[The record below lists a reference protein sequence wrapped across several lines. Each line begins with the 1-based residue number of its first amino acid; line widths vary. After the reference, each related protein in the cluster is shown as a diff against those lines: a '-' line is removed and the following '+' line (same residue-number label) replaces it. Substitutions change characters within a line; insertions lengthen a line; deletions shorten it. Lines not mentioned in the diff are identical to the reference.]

1 MNLGVSRKVVVLAVV
16 LLACHVLVLALHY
29 ALLSNLVELAL
40 AAVTAAAAYQTS
52 RRARGFA
59 RRFWRLIG
67 VSFTVYTLGQVFYTY
82 YDSILHASPLIWW
95 PSDALLLFYV
105 APMVMTLFL
114 GDDSAEASVFSSQRK
129 LDFLQ
134 VGIVTFSAYL
144 FFFYEPWQ
152 PGASPES
159 MALLIWRVEIVRDVV
174 ITSAFALRALLTRS
188 SLVRSLFG
196 RVALFLFV
204 FSVGD
209 LVYVHVQTWGHM
221 ANASWYEL
229 LWTVPRTLLIGLT
242 AFWTPP
248 AEAEP
253 EPDKVSPE
261 PLLLAQFAHIALPLL
276 VLLTAAHA
284 QRQQLA
290 VAVVAVF
297 ASFACSSVRLVL
309 GQRAQQQLRLR
320 QEQTAESLRAA
331 EEKYRN
337 IFENAVNGIFQVTP
351 DGKYT
356 AVNPALVKML
366 GYDSSEEFLQNRTFN
381 AKENYADPS
390 LRGQFQDLRRRGD
403 ELQNFECEIVRKDGK
418 KIRVA
423 ENLKAIR
430 DGSGTIVA
438 YEGTVQDITEH
449 RKLQLQLQKAQR
461 MESLG
466 TLAGG
471 IAHDFNNL
479 LTVISGYSTM
489 LMDGLAENA
498 RLHPAAEQIHKAGQR
513 AVALTRQLSVFSR
526 QQILQGST
534 VSLNMVITNM
544 VQMLRRLI
552 PEHIDVQTVL
562 AADMPSVKADAGQ
575 LEQVIM
581 NLAVNARDAMPDGGK
596 LTIQTGNVLLD
607 ESFVESN
614 VGSRAGPHVLLVVS
628 DNGTGMDP
636 ETREQI
642 FDPFFTT
649 KEAGHGTG
657 LGLAVVY
664 GIVKQSRGYITVHS
678 EVGHGTTFRIYLP
691 AEERAAERQTASVSA
706 ARPPSP
712 RGTETI
718 LLVEDDTA
726 VRALANSI
734 LCDKGYA
741 VLAPQHPAEAEQIC
755 AQHPGPIHLL
765 LTDLVMPGMSGREL
779 ARRAAALR
787 PQIKV
792 LYMSGYTD
800 DALVRHQ
807 ISEKIFAFVQKPFSP
822 AVLEAKVREVL
833 DSAEP
838 STRSSSAG
846 DVIR

>member
-1 MNLGVSRKVVVLAVV
+1 MNLGTSRKVVILAVG
-16 LLACHVLVLALHY
+16 LLAGHVLVLALHR

-40 AAVTAAAAYQTS
+40 AAVTAAAAYQTAQ
-52 RRARGFA
+52 RARGFA

-67 VSFTVYTLGQVFYTY
+67 VSFTLYTLGQVFYTY

-114 GDDSAEASVFSSQRK
+114 GDDSAEASAFSSQRQ

-134 VGIVTFSAYL
+134 VGIVTLSTYL

-152 PGASPES
+152 SGASPQA
-159 MALLIWRVEIVRDVV
+159 MAMLVWRVEIVRDVV
-174 ITSAFALRALLTRS
+174 ITAAFALRALLTRS
-188 SLVRSLFG
+188 RLVRSLFG
-196 RVALFLFV
+196 RVALFLLV

-209 LVYVHVQTWGHM
+209 LVYVYVQTWGAM
-221 ANASWYEL
+221 PNASWYEL
-229 LWTVPRTLLIGLT
+229 LWTVPRTLLIGL
-242 AFWTPP
+242 AAGWNPP
-248 AEAEP
+248 EETEP
-253 EPDKVSPE
+253 APDKVSAE

-276 VLLTAAHA
+276 VLITAAHA
-284 QRQQLA
+284 QRKQL
-290 VAVVAVF
+290 VVAVIAVA
-297 ASFACSSVRLVL
+297 ASFACSSARLVL

-351 DGKYT
+351 DGRYT
-356 AVNPALVKML
+356 AANPALVKML
-366 GYDSSEEFLQNRTFN
+366 GYDSAEELLRSRTYN
-381 AKENYADPS
+381 AKENYADPA
-390 LRGQFQDLRRRGD
+390 LKGQFQDLLRWQG
-403 ELQNFECEIVRKDGK
+403 EVHNFEYEIVRKDGK
-418 KIRVA
+418 KIWTS
-423 ENLKAIR
+423 EHLKAIR
-430 DGSGTIVA
+430 DDSGKIVA
-438 YEGTVQDITEH
+438 YEGTVQDITEQ

-479 LTVISGYSTM
+479 LTVISGYSTL
-489 LMDGLAENA
+489 LMDGLAENP

-513 AVALTRQLSVFSR
+513 AVALTRQLLVFSR
-526 QQILQGST
+526 HRIMQGST
-534 VSLNMVITNM
+534 VNLNMVITNM
-544 VQMLRRLI
+544 MQMLQRLI
-552 PEHIDVQTVL
+552 GEDIDVQTVL
-562 AADMPSVKADAGQ
+562 AADLHSVKADAGQ

-581 NLAVNARDAMPDGGK
+581 NLAVNARDALPEGGK
-596 LTIQTGNVLLD
+596 LMVQTSNIVLD
-607 ESFVESN
+607 EDFVKNN
-614 VGSRAGPHVLLVVS
+614 VGSRAGLHVLLVVS
-628 DNGTGMDP
+628 DNGTGMNP

-649 KEAGHGTG
+649 KEAGRGTG

-664 GIVKQSRGYITVHS
+664 GIVKQSKGYITVHS
-678 EVGHGTTFRIYLP
+678 EVGHGATFRIYLP
-691 AEERAAERQTASVSA
+691 AEERAAERQAASASV
-706 ARPPSP
+706 ARSPSP

-718 LLVEDDTA
+718 LLVEDDPA

-734 LCDKGYA
+734 LRDKGYA
-741 VLAPQHPAEAEQIC
+741 VLAPQHATEAEQIC

-765 LTDLVMPGMSGREL
+765 LTDLVMPGMNGREL

-787 PQIKV
+787 PQIRV

-807 ISEKIFAFVQKPFSP
+807 VSENIFAFIQKPFAP
-822 AVLEAKVREVL
+822 ALLEAKVREVL
-833 DSAEP
+833 DSVEP
-838 STRSSSAG
+838 STRAFTAS
-846 DVIR
+846 D

>member
-1 MNLGVSRKVVVLAVV
+1 VNLGASRKVVVLAVA
-16 LLACHVLVLALHY
+16 LLACHVLVLALHR
-29 ALLSNLVELAL
+29 ALLNNLVELAL
-40 AAVTAAAAYQTS
+40 AALTAAAAYQTAQ
-52 RRARGFA
+52 RVRGFA

-67 VSFTVYTLGQVFYTY
+67 VSFTIYTLGQVFYTY
-82 YDSILHASPLIWW
+82 YDSILQASPLIWW

-114 GDDSAEASVFSSQRK
+114 GDDSAEASAFSSQRK

-134 VGIVTFSAYL
+134 VGIVTLSAYL

-152 PGASPES
+152 SGGSLQTTT
-159 MALLIWRVEIVRDVV
+159 LLIWRVEIVRDVV

-188 SLVRSLFG
+188 RLVRSLFG

-209 LVYVHVQTWGHM
+209 LVYVHVQTWGGM
-221 ANASWYEL
+221 PNASWYEL
-229 LWTVPRTLLIGLT
+229 LWTVPRTLLIGL
-242 AFWTPP
+242 AASWTPP
-248 AEAEP
+248 MEAEP
-253 EPDKVSPE
+253 EPDKVSAE

-276 VLLTAAHA
+276 VLITAAHA
-284 QRQQLA
+284 QRKQLA
-290 VAVVAVF
+290 VAVVAVA

-320 QEQTAESLRAA
+320 QEQTAVSLRAA

-356 AVNPALVKML
+356 AANPALVKML
-366 GYDSSEEFLQNRTFN
+366 AYDSSEEFLRNRTYN
-381 AKENYADPS
+381 AQENYADPS
-390 LRGQFQDLRRRGD
+390 LKGQFQELMRRGD
-403 ELQNFECEIVRKDGK
+403 ELQNFECEIIRKDGK
-418 KIRVA
+418 KIRVL

-430 DGSGTIVA
+430 DGSGKVIA

-479 LTVISGYSTM
+479 LTVISGYSTL

-498 RLHPAAEQIHKAGQR
+498 RLHPAAEQIHKASQR
-513 AVALTRQLSVFSR
+513 AVALTKQLLIFSR
-526 QQILQGST
+526 HRMMQGST
-534 VSLNMVITNM
+534 VNLNMVITNM
-544 VQMLRRLI
+544 VQMLQRLI
-552 PEHIDVQTVL
+552 GEDIDVQTVL
-562 AADMPSVKADAGQ
+562 APDLRSVKADAGQ

-581 NLAVNARDAMPDGGK
+581 NLAVNARDAMPEGGK
-596 LTIQTGNVLLD
+596 LTVQTSNVVLD
-607 ESFVESN
+607 EGFVESN

-628 DNGTGMDP
+628 DNGTGINP
-636 ETREQI
+636 EIKEQI

-649 KEAGHGTG
+649 KEAGRGTG

-664 GIVKQSRGYITVHS
+664 GIVKQSKGYITVHS
-678 EVGHGTTFRIYLP
+678 DLGHGATFRIYLP
-691 AEERAAERQTASVSA
+691 AEERAAERQPASVSA

-718 LLVEDDTA
+718 LLVEDDPA
-726 VRALANSI
+726 VRGLANSI
-734 LCDKGYA
+734 LRDKGYA

-755 AQHPGPIHLL
+755 AQHTGPIHLL

-807 ISEKIFAFVQKPFSP
+807 VSENIFAFVQKPFSP
-822 AVLEAKVREVL
+822 VVLEAKVREVL

-838 STRSSSAG
+838 STQAFTAS
-846 DVIR
+846 D

>member
-1 MNLGVSRKVVVLAVV
+1 VNLGASRKVVILAVV
-16 LLACHVLVLALHY
+16 LLACHVLALALHR

-40 AAVTAAAAYQTS
+40 AAVTAAVAYQTS
-52 RRARGFA
+52 QRSRGFA

-67 VSFTVYTLGQVFYTY
+67 VSFTIYTLGQVFYTY
-82 YDSILHASPLIWW
+82 YDSILHASPQLWW

-114 GDDSAEASVFSSQRK
+114 GDDSAEASAFSSQRK

-134 VGIVTFSAYL
+134 VGIVTLSTYL

-152 PGASPES
+152 SGGSLQATT
-159 MALLIWRVEIVRDVV
+159 LLIWRVEIVRDVV
-174 ITSAFALRALLTRS
+174 ITSAFALRVLLTRS
-188 SLVRSLFG
+188 RLVRSLFG
-196 RVALFLFV
+196 RVALFLLV

-209 LVYVHVQTWGHM
+209 LVYVYVQNWGHM
-221 ANASWYEL
+221 PDASWYEL
-229 LWTVPRTLLIGLT
+229 LWTLPRTLLIGL
-242 AFWTPP
+242 AAGWTPP

-253 EPDKVSPE
+253 EPNKILAE

-276 VLLTAAHA
+276 VLVTAAHA
-284 QRQQLA
+284 QRKQLA
-290 VAVVAVF
+290 VAVVAVV
-297 ASFACSSVRLVL
+297 ASFACSSARLVL

-337 IFENAVNGIFQVTP
+337 IFENAVNGIFQATP

-356 AVNPALVKML
+356 AANPALVKML
-366 GYDSSEEFLQNRTFN
+366 GYDSFEDFRQNRTYN
-381 AKENYADPS
+381 ANENYADPS
-390 LRGQFQDLRRRGD
+390 LKGQFQDLLQRSD
-403 ELQNFECEIVRKDGK
+403 ELQNFECEINRKDGK
-418 KIRVA
+418 KIWVA
-423 ENLKAIR
+423 EHMKAIR
-430 DGSGTIVA
+430 DGSGKIIA
-438 YEGTVQDITEH
+438 YEGTVQDITEQ

-479 LTVISGYSTM
+479 LTVISGYSTL
-489 LMDGLAENA
+489 LMDGLAENV

-513 AVALTRQLSVFSR
+513 AVALTKQLSVFSR
-526 QQILQGST
+526 HHITQGST
-534 VSLNMVITNM
+534 VNLNMVITNM

-562 AADMPSVKADAGQ
+562 AADLHSVKADAGQ

-581 NLAVNARDAMPDGGK
+581 NLAVNARDAMPEGGK
-596 LTIQTGNVLLD
+596 LTVQTSNVVLD
-607 ESFVESN
+607 EGFVESH
-614 VGSRAGPHVLLVVS
+614 VGSHAGPHVLLMVS
-628 DNGTGMDP
+628 DNGSGMDAA
-636 ETREQI
+636 TQARI

-649 KEAGHGTG
+649 KEAGRGTG

-664 GIVKQSRGYITVHS
+664 GIVKQSKGYISVYS
-678 EVGHGTTFRIYLP
+678 EVGHGSTFRIYLP
-691 AEERAAERQTASVSA
+691 VDERAAKPQAPSA
-706 ARPPSP
+706 PRPLSP

-718 LLVEDDTA
+718 LLVEDDPA

-734 LCDKGYA
+734 LGDKGYA

-755 AQHPGPIHLL
+755 AQHAGTIHLL
-765 LTDLVMPGMSGREL
+765 LTDLIMPGMSGREL

-792 LYMSGYTD
+792 LYMSGYTE
-800 DALVRHQ
+800 DALVRRQ
-807 ISEKIFAFVQKPFSP
+807 VSENSFAFVQKPFSP

-833 DSAEP
+833 DSAQP
-838 STRSSSAG
+838 N
-846 DVIR
+846 

>member
-1 MNLGVSRKVVVLAVV
+1 MNLGASRKVVVLAVA
-16 LLACHVLVLALHY
+16 LLACHVLVLALHR
-29 ALLSNLVELAL
+29 ALLSSLVELAL
-40 AAVTAAAAYQTS
+40 AAVTAAAAFQTS
-52 RRARGFA
+52 QRSQGFA
-59 RRFWRLIG
+59 RRFWRLIA
-67 VSFTVYTLGQVFYTY
+67 VSFTLYSLGQAFYTY

-95 PSDALLLFYV
+95 PSDALLLLYV
-105 APMVMTLFL
+105 APMAMALFL
-114 GDDSAEASVFSSQRK
+114 GDDSAEASAFSSQRK

-134 VGIVTFSAYL
+134 VGIVTFSTYL
-144 FFFYEPWQ
+144 FFFYV
-152 PGASPES
+152 PGQSSETANS
-159 MALLIWRVEIVRDVV
+159 MMLLTWKVKIVRDVLL
-174 ITSAFALRALLTRS
+174 TSAFALRALLTRS
-188 SLVRSLFG
+188 PLVRSLFG
-196 RVALFLFV
+196 RVALFLLA

-209 LVYVHVQTWGHM
+209 LVYVYVQNWGNM
-221 ANASWYEL
+221 PDASWYEL
-229 LWTVPRTLLIGLT
+229 LWTVPRTLLIGLA
-242 AFWTPP
+242 AFWTLPS
-248 AEAEP
+248 EAEP
-253 EPDKVSPE
+253 EPDKMSAE

-290 VAVVAVF
+290 VAVVAVA

-320 QEQTAESLRAA
+320 QEQTSESLRAA

-351 DGKYT
+351 EGRYT

-366 GYDSSEEFLQNRTFN
+366 GYDSSEEFLRNRTYN
-381 AKENYADPS
+381 AEENYADPT
-390 LRGQFQDLRRRGD
+390 LKARFQDLLRRGD
-403 ELQNFECEIVRKDGK
+403 ELHNFECEIIRKDGK

-430 DGSGTIVA
+430 DGSARIIA

-479 LTVISGYSTM
+479 LTVISGYSTL
-489 LMDGLAENA
+489 LMDGLKENP

-513 AVALTRQLSVFSR
+513 ATALTRQLTVFSR

-534 VSLNMVITNM
+534 VSLNLVITNM
-544 VQMLRRLI
+544 VQMLQRLI
-552 PEHIDVQTVL
+552 GEDIDVQTVL
-562 AADMPSVKADAGQ
+562 AADLRSVKADAGQ

-596 LTIQTGNVLLD
+596 LTIQTSNVLLD
-607 ESFVESN
+607 EDFVKSN

-628 DNGTGMDP
+628 DNGTGINP
-636 ETREQI
+636 EIREQI

-649 KEAGHGTG
+649 KEAGRGTG

-664 GIVKQSRGYITVHS
+664 GIVKSSKGYISVHS

-691 AEERAAERQTASVSA
+691 AEERAAERPAASVSA
-706 ARPPSP
+706 TRPPTA

-718 LLVEDDTA
+718 LLVEDDPA
-726 VRALANSI
+726 VRGFANSI
-734 LCDKGYA
+734 LRDKGYA

-755 AQHPGPIHLL
+755 AQHTGPIHLL
-765 LTDLVMPGMSGREL
+765 LTDLVMPGMNGREL

-800 DALVRHQ
+800 DALARHQ
-807 ISEKIFAFVQKPFSP
+807 VSENIFAFVQKPFSP
-822 AVLEAKVREVL
+822 VVLEAKVREVL

-838 STRSSSAG
+838 STQAFTAS
-846 DVIR
+846 D

>member
-1 MNLGVSRKVVVLAVV
+1 MNSGASRKVIILAVA
-16 LLACHVLVLALHY
+16 LLACHVLVLALHR

-40 AAVTAAAAYQTS
+40 AAVTAAAAYQTAQ
-52 RRARGFA
+52 RAHGFA

-67 VSFTVYTLGQVFYTY
+67 VSFTVYTLGQAFYTY
-82 YDSILHASPLIWW
+82 YDSILQASPLIWW
-95 PSDALLLFYV
+95 PSDALLLFYI

-114 GDDSAEASVFSSQRK
+114 GDDSAEASAFSIQRQ

-134 VGIVTFSAYL
+134 VGIVTLSTYL

-152 PGASPES
+152 SGGSLQTTT
-159 MALLIWRVEIVRDVV
+159 LLIWRVEIVRDVV

-188 SLVRSLFG
+188 RLVRSLFG
-196 RVALFLFV
+196 RVALLLLV

-209 LVYVHVQTWGHM
+209 LVYVYVQTWGGM
-221 ANASWYEL
+221 PNASWYEL
-229 LWTVPRTLLIGLT
+229 LWTVPRTLLIGLV
-242 AFWTPP
+242 ASWNPP
-248 AEAEP
+248 EETEP
-253 EPDKVSPE
+253 EPDKVSAE

-276 VLLTAAHA
+276 VLITAAHA
-284 QRQQLA
+284 RREQLA

-297 ASFACSSVRLVL
+297 ASFACSSVRLAL

-337 IFENAVNGIFQVTP
+337 IFENAVNGIFQVAP

-356 AVNPALVKML
+356 AANPALVKML
-366 GYDSSEEFLQNRTFN
+366 GYGSTEELLRNRTYN
-381 AKENYADPS
+381 AQENYADPT
-390 LRGQFQDLRRRGD
+390 LKGQFQDLLRWGD
-403 ELQNFECEIVRKDGK
+403 ELHNFESEIIRKDGK
-418 KIRVA
+418 KIWVA
-423 ENLKAIR
+423 EHLKAIR
-430 DGSGTIVA
+430 DGSGKIIA

-449 RKLQLQLQKAQR
+449 RRLQLQLQKAQR

-479 LTVISGYSTM
+479 LTVIGGYSTL
-489 LMDGLAENA
+489 LMDGLAENP

-513 AVALTRQLSVFSR
+513 AAALTRQLLVFSR
-526 QQILQGST
+526 HRILQGST
-534 VSLNMVITNM
+534 LNLNMVITNM
-544 VQMLRRLI
+544 VQMLQRLI
-552 PEHIDVQTVL
+552 GEHIDVQAVL
-562 AADMPSVKADAGQ
+562 APDLCPVKADAGQ

-596 LTIQTGNVLLD
+596 LTVRTSNIVLD
-607 ESFVESN
+607 EGFVRSN
-614 VGSRAGPHVLLVVS
+614 VGSRAGRHALLEVS
-628 DNGTGMDP
+628 DNGTGMNP

-649 KEAGHGTG
+649 KEAGRGTG

-664 GIVKQSRGYITVHS
+664 GIVKQSKGYITVYS
-678 EVGHGTTFRIYLP
+678 EVGGGTTFRIYLP
-691 AEERAAERQTASVSA
+691 AEERAAERQAASVSA
-706 ARPPSP
+706 TRPPSP

-718 LLVEDDTA
+718 LLVEDDPA
-726 VRALANSI
+726 VRGLANSI
-734 LCDKGYA
+734 LRDKGYA

-755 AQHPGPIHLL
+755 AQHTGPIHLL
-765 LTDLVMPGMSGREL
+765 LTDLVMPGMNGREL
-779 ARRAAALR
+779 ARRAASLR

-807 ISEKIFAFVQKPFSP
+807 VSENIFAFIQKPFLP
-822 AVLEAKVREVL
+822 VVLEAKVREVL

-838 STRSSSAG
+838 STQAFTAG
-846 DVIR
+846 D

>member
-1 MNLGVSRKVVVLAVV
+1 VNLGASRKVVVLAGA
-16 LLACHVLVLALHY
+16 LLACHVLVLALHR
-29 ALLSNLVELAL
+29 ALLNNLVELAL
-40 AAVTAAAAYQTS
+40 AAVTAAAAYQTAQ
-52 RRARGFA
+52 RAHGFA
-59 RRFWRLIG
+59 RRFWRPIG
-67 VSFTVYTLGQVFYTY
+67 VSFTIYTLGQVFYTY
-82 YDSILHASPLIWW
+82 YDSILQASPLIWW

-114 GDDSAEASVFSSQRK
+114 GDDSAEASAFSSQRQ

-134 VGIVTFSAYL
+134 VGIVTLSVYL

-152 PGASPES
+152 SSGSLQTS
-159 MALLIWRVEIVRDVV
+159 TLLIWRVEIVRDVV

-188 SLVRSLFG
+188 RLVRSLFG

-221 ANASWYEL
+221 PNASWYEL
-229 LWTVPRTLLIGLT
+229 LWTVPRTLLIGL
-242 AFWTPP
+242 AAGWTPP
-248 AEAEP
+248 VEAEP
-253 EPDKVSPE
+253 EPEKMSAE
-261 PLLLAQFAHIALPLL
+261 PLLLAQFTHIALPLL
-276 VLLTAAHA
+276 VLITAAHA
-284 QRQQLA
+284 QRKQLSVA
-290 VAVVAVF
+290 VAAVA
-297 ASFACSSVRLVL
+297 ASFTCSSVRLVL
-309 GQRAQQQLRLR
+309 GQRAQQHLRLR
-320 QEQTAESLRAA
+320 QEQTAVLLRAA

-356 AVNPALVKML
+356 AANPALVKML
-366 GYDSSEEFLQNRTFN
+366 GYDSSEEFLRNRTYN
-381 AKENYADPS
+381 AQENYADPS
-390 LRGQFQDLRRRGD
+390 LKGQFQDLMRRGD
-403 ELQNFECEIVRKDGK
+403 ELQNFECEIIRKDGK
-418 KIRVA
+418 KIRVL

-430 DGSGTIVA
+430 DGSAKVIA

-479 LTVISGYSTM
+479 LTVISGYSTL

-498 RLHPAAEQIHKAGQR
+498 RLHPAAEQIHKASQR
-513 AVALTRQLSVFSR
+513 AVALTKQLLIFSR
-526 QQILQGST
+526 HRIMQGST
-534 VSLNMVITNM
+534 VNLNMVITNM
-544 VQMLRRLI
+544 VQMLQRLI
-552 PEHIDVQTVL
+552 GEDIDVQTVL
-562 AADMPSVKADAGQ
+562 AADLRSVKADAGQ

-581 NLAVNARDAMPDGGK
+581 NLAVNARDAMPEGGK
-596 LTIQTGNVLLD
+596 LTVQTSNVVLD
-607 ESFVESN
+607 EGFVESN
-614 VGSRAGPHVLLVVS
+614 VGSHAGPHVLLVVS
-628 DNGTGMDP
+628 DNGTGINP
-636 ETREQI
+636 EIKEQI

-649 KEAGHGTG
+649 KEAGRGTG

-664 GIVKQSRGYITVHS
+664 GIVKQSKGYITVHS
-678 EVGHGTTFRIYLP
+678 DLGHGATFRIYLP
-691 AEERAAERQTASVSA
+691 AEERAAERQPASVSA

-718 LLVEDDTA
+718 LLVEDDPA
-726 VRALANSI
+726 VRGLANSI
-734 LCDKGYA
+734 LRDKGYA
-741 VLAPQHPAEAEQIC
+741 VLAPQHPEEAEQIC
-755 AQHPGPIHLL
+755 AQHTGPIHLL

-807 ISEKIFAFVQKPFSP
+807 VSENIFAFVQKPFSP
-822 AVLEAKVREVL
+822 VVLEAKVREVL

-838 STRSSSAG
+838 STQAFTAS
-846 DVIR
+846 D

>member
-1 MNLGVSRKVVVLAVV
+1 MNLGASRKVVVLAVA
-16 LLACHVLVLALHY
+16 LLACHVLVLALHR
-29 ALLSNLVELAL
+29 ALLNNLMELAL
-40 AAVTAAAAYQTS
+40 AALTAAAAYQTAQ
-52 RRARGFA
+52 RARGFA

-82 YDSILHASPLIWW
+82 YDSILQASPLIWW

-114 GDDSAEASVFSSQRK
+114 GDDSAEADVFSSQRK

-134 VGIVTFSAYL
+134 VGIATLSAYL

-152 PGASPES
+152 SGGSLQTTT
-159 MALLIWRVEIVRDVV
+159 LLVWRVEIVRDVV
-174 ITSAFALRALLTRS
+174 ITSAFGLRALLTRS
-188 SLVRSLFG
+188 RLVRSLFG
-196 RVALFLFV
+196 RVALFLLV

-209 LVYVHVQTWGHM
+209 LVYVYVQAWGHM

-229 LWTVPRTLLIGLT
+229 LWTVPRTLLIGL
-242 AFWTPP
+242 AAGWTPP

-253 EPDKVSPE
+253 EPDKMSAE
-261 PLLLAQFAHIALPLL
+261 PLLLAQFTHIALPLL
-276 VLLTAAHA
+276 VLITAAHA
-284 QRQQLA
+284 QRKQLA
-290 VAVVAVF
+290 VAVVAVA
-297 ASFACSSVRLVL
+297 ASFTCSSVRLVL

-351 DGKYT
+351 DGQYT
-356 AVNPALVKML
+356 AANPALVKML
-366 GYDSSEEFLQNRTFN
+366 GYDSSEEFLRNRTYN
-381 AKENYADPS
+381 ARENYADPVFK
-390 LRGQFQDLRRRGD
+390 GQFQDLLRWRD
-403 ELQNFECEIVRKDGK
+403 ELHNFECEIICKDGK
-418 KIRVA
+418 KIWVA

-430 DGSGTIVA
+430 DSSGKIVA
-438 YEGTVQDITEH
+438 FEGTVQDITEQ

-479 LTVISGYSTM
+479 LTVISGYSTL

-498 RLHPAAEQIHKAGQR
+498 RLHPAAEQIHKASQR
-513 AVALTRQLSVFSR
+513 AVALTKQLLIFSR
-526 QQILQGST
+526 HRMMQGST
-534 VSLNMVITNM
+534 VNLNMVITNM
-544 VQMLRRLI
+544 VQMLQRLI
-552 PEHIDVQTVL
+552 GEDIDVQTIL
-562 AADMPSVKADAGQ
+562 AADLHSVKADVGQ

-596 LTIQTGNVLLD
+596 LTIQTSNVVLD
-607 ESFVESN
+607 GSFVESN
-614 VGSRAGPHVLLVVS
+614 VGSGAGPHVLLVVS
-628 DNGTGMDP
+628 DNGSGIKP
-636 ETREQI
+636 EIKEQI

-649 KEAGHGTG
+649 KEAGRGTG

-664 GIVKQSRGYITVHS
+664 GIVKQSKGYIMVHS
-678 EVGHGTTFRIYLP
+678 DLGHGATFRIYLP
-691 AEERAAERQTASVSA
+691 AEERAAERQPASVSA

-718 LLVEDDTA
+718 LLVEDDPA
-726 VRALANSI
+726 VRGLANSI

-755 AQHPGPIHLL
+755 AQHTGPIHLL

-807 ISEKIFAFVQKPFSP
+807 VFENIFAFVQKPFSP
-822 AVLEAKVREVL
+822 VVLEAKVREVL

-838 STRSSSAG
+838 STQAFTAG
-846 DVIR
+846 D